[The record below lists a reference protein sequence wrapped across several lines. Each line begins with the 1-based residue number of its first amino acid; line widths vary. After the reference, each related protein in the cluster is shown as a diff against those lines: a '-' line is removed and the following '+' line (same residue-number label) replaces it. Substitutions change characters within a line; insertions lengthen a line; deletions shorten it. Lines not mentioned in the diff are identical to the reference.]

1 MKKILITGGA
11 GYIGSVLSTLLVQKG
26 YSVTVIDNL
35 LHLQDSLS
43 HLFINKNFTF
53 IKMNILNFRKLKILV
68 KKNDI
73 IIPLAAYV
81 GAPLCDKY
89 PKLSQSVN
97 YKSIKYLLSILRKN
111 QKIIYPNTNSGYGIT
126 KKNIFCTEE
135 TPLSP
140 ISLYGTTKCA
150 AESEVIK
157 FNNSVCLRLATVF
170 GVSYRMRSDLLVNNF
185 VMNSVYNKRLNIF
198 EGNFRRN
205 YIHVRDVANAF
216 YYIIKN
222 FNKMKGN
229 IFNLGLSDANLTK
242 IDLAIK
248 IKKYIPKLKIK
259 KIKGLKDIDK
269 RDYYVSNKKIEKA
282 GFRTKITLDDG
293 IKELINF
300 FSNSTSK
307 FINNY

>member
-11 GYIGSVLSTLLVQKG
+11 GYIGSVLTTLLVEEG
-26 YSVTVIDNL
+26 YSVTVVDNL
-35 LHLQDSLS
+35 LYFQDPLS
-43 HLFINKNFTF
+43 HLLIKKNFTF
-53 IKMNILNFRKLKILV
+53 IKMDTLNFRKLKKLV
-68 KKNDI
+68 KKNEI

-89 PKLSQSVN
+89 PRLAKSVN
-97 YKSIKYLLSILRKN
+97 YNSIKYLLSILRKD

-157 FNNSVCLRLATVF
+157 FDNSVCLRLATVF

-300 FSNSTSK
+300 FLNSTSK